1 MSSYCAR
8 ANVEARFGVDNV
20 ALWATLADG
29 DSAATILARINTGI
43 AVASDELDEILRCIS
58 GYEGKLPMSTVPDSV
73 CDKVAIR
80 AGLWLYSFMA
90 TDDSPQTTG
99 YVARLEERLDKW
111 TNEIREGF
119 RKLDL
124 R

>member
-1 MSSYCAR
+1 MSS
-8 ANVEARFGVDNV
+8 
-20 ALWATLADG
+20 G
-29 DSAATILARINTGI
+29 DSAATITARINTAI

-58 GYEGKLPMSTVPDSV
+58 GHEGKLPMSTVPDSV

-90 TDDSPQTTG
+90 TDDSPQTAG
-99 YVARLEERLDKW
+99 YVDRLEVRLDKW
-111 TNEIREGF
+111 IDEIRKGN

-124 R
+124 Q